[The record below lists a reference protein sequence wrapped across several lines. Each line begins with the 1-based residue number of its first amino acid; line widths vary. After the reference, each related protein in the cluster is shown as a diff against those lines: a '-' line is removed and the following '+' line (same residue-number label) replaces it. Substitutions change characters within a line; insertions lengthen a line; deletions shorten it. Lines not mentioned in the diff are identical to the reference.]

1 MEKFLKIYNNAFS
14 IIILAILG
22 GLLGFYFKDQIFFL
36 KPFGDLFINLI
47 KMLLVPV
54 IFFTVINATSTLNNH
69 TNALQLGGFS
79 FLYFFLTSF
88 ISGVL
93 GVLLA
98 YYFTPGAG
106 IVTLPKEFLT
116 LPPDLSNV
124 GDMKMVGFWDFVFGM
139 IPKNPIKSLTEGNLL
154 PILFFA
160 IFVGI
165 GISYSK
171 SKDKEV
177 LVKTVS
183 ATSDMFMW
191 MVKKVMF
198 LAPAAVFCLMAY
210 LVGSIGV
217 EIVYL
222 VAKLFFVILL
232 GLFIWIYLFLG
243 GFISLVS
250 RVSYIKFIKSI
261 MPLKLFAFST
271 SSSIVSL
278 PKNMEACDNMGVSK
292 DISRFILPIAATL
305 NMNGS
310 SLFYSIVTVFFAQMF
325 NVPLDLYAYI
335 LIAFTASLG
344 SMATPGVPGLS
355 LTVVMVMLV
364 ANVPLIGLP
373 LIIAIDRIL
382 DMFITTTNV
391 VGDTSCA
398 VVADRIFSKKER

>member
-1 MEKFLKIYNNAFS
+1 MDKLLKIYNNAFS
-14 IIILAILG
+14 IIILAIVG
-22 GLLGFYFKDQIFFL
+22 GVLGFYFKDQIFFL

-69 TNALQLGGFS
+69 SNALQLGGFS
-79 FLYFFLTSF
+79 FIYFFLTSF
-88 ISGVL
+88 LSGIL

-98 YYFTPGAG
+98 YYFTPGLG
-106 IVTLPKEFLT
+106 ITSLPKEFLT
-116 LPPDLSNV
+116 LPAELSHV
-124 GDMKMVGFWDFVFGM
+124 GDTKMVGFWDFVFGM

-165 GISYSK
+165 GISYSN
-171 SKDKEV
+171 SKDKDI

-183 ATSDMFMW
+183 ASTDMFMW
-191 MVKKVMF
+191 MVKKIMF

-217 EIVYL
+217 EVIYL
-222 VAKLFFVILL
+222 VAKLFFVVIL
-232 GLFIWIYLFLG
+232 GLFIWIYIFLG
-243 GFISLVS
+243 GFVAVFS
-250 RVSYIKFIKSI
+250 RVSYINFIKSI
-261 MPLKLFAFST
+261 LPLKLFAFST

-292 DISRFILPIAATL
+292 DVSRFILPIGATL

-310 SLFYSIVTVFFAQMF
+310 SLFYSVVTVFFAQMF
-325 NVPLDLYAYI
+325 GVDIDLYTYI

-373 LIIAIDRIL
+373 LIIAIDRVL

-398 VVADRIFSKKER
+398 VIADRFFTKDKK